1 MFQYQILQTNITRTV
16 WEIVGRITNETLRFK
31 GLMNS
36 SQSPSFAES
45 DTYFKTF
52 SHRCN
57 NMKSKVCLQFTLTL
71 CSAVL
76 ECSLSCSSSGS

>member
-16 WEIVGRITNETLRFK
+16 WEIVGRITNEILRFK

-52 SHRCN
+52 
-57 NMKSKVCLQFTLTL
+57 
-71 CSAVL
+71 
-76 ECSLSCSSSGS
+76 